1 MIDATAIKMH
11 VADNGLVWYAPGE
24 HAPKSSGQ
32 RVHEFL
38 DRYALQDDCLIRI
51 LGLPQNADLITLL
64 YQRREQLG
72 IKRIELAGPQV
83 CDTAAE
89 LHDPEI
95 TLFRMRQCMLPGACG
110 GWHVLTD
117 KDYPAYVHT
126 ANDRLDRNRLATLE
140 QHPAWPALS
149 FIGGIEKHAASWIL
163 AQVVDPRWHVSPHNP
178 DRIGRLRT
186 FLGLTPRIAKRHTPE
201 IQGETRIEQLRY
213 RCVLNAWAD
222 RVPTG
227 EETERPEFFLWR
239 WLDRREG
246 YLGQLYACQKFAAFL
261 RYTWLDA
268 LHRDVQGGFFEP
280 TRFFRRPDEAEA
292 YVEHLRRFRSG
303 V

>member
-1 MIDATAIKMH
+1 MIDETAIKLH
-11 VADNGLVWYAPGE
+11 VADSGEVWYAPGQ
-24 HAPKSSGQ
+24 HAPKSSG
-32 RVHEFL
+32 RVVEEFL
-38 DRYALQDDCLIRI
+38 DQYALQDDCLIRMV
-51 LGLPQNADLITLL
+51 GTSRNAALISLL
-64 YQRREQLG
+64 YEQRARLG

-89 LHDPEI
+89 LANPEI

-126 ANDRLDRNRLATLE
+126 ANFRPECDRLATLDK
-140 QHPAWPALS
+140 HPAWPALS
-149 FIGGIEKHAASWIL
+149 FIGGVNKHAVAHIL
-163 AQVVDPRWHVSPHNP
+163 AEIMDPRWHVSPHNP

-186 FLGLTPRIAKRHTPE
+186 FLGLTPRIAKQFERDC
-201 IQGETRIEQLRY
+201 GGDVRIELLRY
-213 RCVLNAWAD
+213 RSVLHSWATHIP
-222 RVPTG
+222 VG

-239 WLDRREG
+239 WRDRREG
-246 YLGQLYACQKFAAFL
+246 LLGQLYACQKFAAFL
-261 RYTWLDA
+261 RYTWLDY

-280 TRFFRRPDEAEA
+280 QRFFNRPDEAEA
-292 YVEHLRRFRSG
+292 YVEHQRRFSAG